1 MVAAVVTAASLHLAD
16 GAVWVASPS
25 GVVRVPDESIGH
37 CLECID
43 DRYVVVGAQTVATV
57 DVLAASL
64 HRALE
69 TGTGGTGFAAAVAV
83 TYPSHW
89 GSFRRGVLESAVRR
103 SAHAVS
109 LVPVALAAPALEG
122 CSRWVVLE
130 CAPLWTTA
138 SLVER
143 GDRGEPAVVACELAS
158 DTGSLDLRDHPD
170 RVAVLDRLVRTAAG
184 ERPVEIVLVTGSDTE
199 IAGKLTAGIESR
211 IVVVAD
217 TDLVRLPAPPPE
229 GSQSG
234 RDASPGTWLDHG
246 LVAPP
251 RRRSGRAVLAAVGV
265 LVVAA
270 VVGTALAFWQPWTRT
285 GVSDVAEP
293 LQRFEIGPVS
303 VQLPDRWS
311 AESKPGRL
319 DLTPTGVG
327 GRRIVLVPTDVA
339 AGSDRAEV
347 AHALERRIADRG
359 PDGPFSEFDPDAE
372 FAGRPGISYVE
383 SPDDRSRVRWHVL
396 VEDGVQVSVGCQ
408 FRAGEW
414 DALAADCEQAVRSVE
429 VGAA

>member
-1 MVAAVVTAASLHLAD
+1 VTRSALHLAD

-25 GVVRVPDESIGH
+25 GVVRVPDDSIRD

-43 DRYVVVGAQTVATV
+43 DQHVLVGAQPVATV

-64 HRALE
+64 HRALG
-69 TGTGGTGFAAAVAV
+69 TGTRGTGFASGVAV

-89 GSFRRGVLESAVRR
+89 GSFRRGVLESAARR
-103 SAHAVS
+103 SAHEVL
-109 LVPVALAAPALEG
+109 LVPVALAVPAPG
-122 CSRWVVLE
+122 NCTRWVVLE
-130 CAPLWTTA
+130 CGPLSTTA

-143 GDRGEPAVVACELAS
+143 GGDGGPAVVACELVS

-170 RVAVLDRLVRTAAG
+170 RVSLLDRSVRTVAG
-184 ERPVEIVLVTGSDTE
+184 ERPVDVVLVTGAEDPELATT
-199 IAGKLTAGIESR
+199 LTTGIESTV
-211 IVVVAD
+211 VVVAD
-217 TDLVRLPAPPPE
+217 ADLVRLPTAADVVPDERHDAAAAWLEHAP
-229 GSQSG
+229 
-234 RDASPGTWLDHG
+234 LI
-246 LVAPP
+246 P
-251 RRRSGRAVLAAVGV
+251 RRRPGRTVLAMVGA

-270 VVGTALAFWQPWTRT
+270 VVGTALVFWQPWTRP
-285 GVSDVAEP
+285 GVSDAAEP

-311 AESKPGRL
+311 AEAKPGRL
-319 DLTPTGVG
+319 DLTLAGVG
-327 GRRIVLVPTDVA
+327 GHRIVLVPADVA

-347 AHALERRIADRG
+347 ARALERRIADRG

-372 FAGRPGISYVE
+372 FAGRRGISYVE
-383 SPDDRSRVRWHVL
+383 TPDDRSRVRWHVL

-408 FRAGEW
+408 FRDGEW
-414 DALAADCEQAVRSVE
+414 DALAPDCEQAVRSVE

>member
-1 MVAAVVTAASLHLAD
+1 MTAASLHLAD

-43 DRYVVVGAQTVATV
+43 DRYVLVGARPVATV
-57 DVLAASL
+57 DILAASL
-64 HRALE
+64 HRALG
-69 TGTGGTGFAAAVAV
+69 TGTRGTGFVAAVTV

-89 GSFRRGVLESAVRR
+89 GSFRRGVLESAARR
-103 SAHAVS
+103 FAHTVS
-109 LVPVALAAPALEG
+109 LVPVALAVPAPEG
-122 CSRWVVLE
+122 CARWVVLE
-130 CAPLWTTA
+130 CAPLWTAA

-170 RVAVLDRLVRTAAG
+170 RVVVLDRLVRTVAG
-184 ERPVEIVLVTGSDTE
+184 EQPVEVVLVSGAEDPELAKT
-199 IAGKLTAGIESR
+199 LTAGIESTV
-211 IVVVAD
+211 VVVAD
-217 TDLVRLPAPPPE
+217 VDLVRRPTAAAVAPDE
-229 GSQSG
+229 GNE
-234 RDASPGTWLDHG
+234 AAAAWLDH
-246 LVAPP
+246 APTTP
-251 RRRSGRAVLAAVGV
+251 RRGQGRTVLATVGV

-270 VVGTALAFWQPWTRT
+270 VVGTALAVWQPWTRT
-285 GVSDVAEP
+285 RVSDVAEP
-293 LQRFEIGPVS
+293 LRRFEIGPVS

-311 AESKPGRL
+311 PEIKPGRL
-319 DLTPTGVG
+319 DLTPTGVS

-339 AGSDRAEV
+339 AGSDQAEV
-347 AHALERRIADRG
+347 ARALARRIGDRG

-372 FAGRPGISYVE
+372 FAGRRGISYVE

-408 FRAGEW
+408 FRDGEW